1 MDLYQQLWQHFDL
14 FLLVAARTAAV
25 FFVAPPFAARQ
36 IPGQWR
42 VAFGLLFALVLLPV
56 VPLPPALP
64 ATLLP
69 WLAWAVRETFVGL
82 AIGWTASLVF
92 AGVQLGGQLL
102 DTELGFG
109 IVNVLDPQTGQQLPL
124 VGNFQYLLALL
135 VLLVTNGHHLMLLAL
150 AKSFTAVPVGAAV
163 LRPSLADTVTALTGG
178 VFLTAF
184 KLAAP
189 VLGAGFVT
197 SVALGVMSRAMPQM
211 NVFMVGM
218 PLKLVAGLVV
228 LTAGMPLYLVTLN
241 RVLDGLYASLAQ
253 ILQAVH
259 P

>member
-1 MDLYQQLWQHFDL
+1 MDLYQLLFSRFDL
-14 FLLVAARTAAV
+14 YLLVASRTAAV
-25 FFVAPPFAARQ
+25 FFAAPPFAARQ
-36 IPGQWR
+36 IPAQWR
-42 VAFGLLFALVLLPV
+42 AGFGLVVALVLLPI
-56 VPLPPALP
+56 VPVPAGLPQ
-64 ATLLP
+64 TLIP
-69 WLAWAVRETFVGL
+69 WLAWAIRETALGL
-82 AIGWTASLVF
+82 AIGWTANLVF

-135 VLLVTNGHHLMLLAL
+135 VLFLTNGHYMILAAL
-150 AKSFTAVPVGAAV
+150 ARSFTLVPVGAAV
-163 LRPSLADTVTALTGG
+163 LRPNLADTVTTLTGG

-197 SVALGVMSRAMPQM
+197 TVALGIMARAVPQM
-211 NVFMVGM
+211 NVFIVGM
-218 PLKLVAGLVV
+218 PLKLAAGLII
-228 LTAGMPLYLVTLN
+228 LAAGMPLYLLTVN
-241 RVLDGLYASLAQ
+241 HVLDGLYGGLAQ
-253 ILQAVH
+253 ILQAVR